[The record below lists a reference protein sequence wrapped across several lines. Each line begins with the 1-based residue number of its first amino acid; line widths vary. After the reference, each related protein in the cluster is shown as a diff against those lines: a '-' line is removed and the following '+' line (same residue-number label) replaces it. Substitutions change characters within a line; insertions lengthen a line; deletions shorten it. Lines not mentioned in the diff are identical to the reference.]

1 MKFEVPKPM
10 RKKRTEKQ
18 QEFFINA
25 CEDNYGAKEFLQK
38 ETTLSKEEFRV
49 IIHNIIFNAVK
60 YVE

>member
-1 MKFEVPKPM
+1 M